1 MEMSQ
6 TEWEEILGSNQ
17 WEGLLEPLD
26 LNLRNLIIRCGDFCQ
41 GTYDSFDSDEHS
53 KYCGSSRFGKNGFF
67 RKVANKLAENDY
79 IVDSFLYATSKI
91 NLPKA
96 FLSFSFSNEA
106 WSTESNWIG
115 YIAVSTDEASER
127 LGRRE
132 IYVAWRGTIRTLEWM
147 NVLEAVQTSVK
158 PLLKPELEATR
169 VQEEHH
175 HHWYDFFTGKNDNDD
190 DEDDDADDDQP
201 KVMKGWLAVYN
212 SANPNSQFTKLSA
225 RTQILTKI
233 RALVTRYKDENV
245 SVVLTGHSLGA
256 SLAILSAF
264 DLVENGLSKIPVTA
278 IVFGS
283 PQIGNNAFNERLKT
297 FSNLR
302 ILHVKN
308 EIDLITHYP
317 SRLLGYAY
325 TGVELEIDTRK
336 SNSLK
341 DSKNPS
347 DWHNLQAILHIV
359 AGWNG
364 KDGEFDLKVKRS
376 VALVNKSCD
385 YLKDETLVP
394 GSWWVERNKRM
405 VLNEDGEWIMAV
417 PDEED
422 LPALEEY

>member
-1 MEMSQ
+1 MEMSK
-6 TEWEEILGSNQ
+6 TEWEETLGSNQ

-26 LNLRNLIIRCGDFCQ
+26 LNLSEPDNPVRRF
-41 GTYDSFDSDEHS
+41 F
-53 KYCGSSRFGKNGFF
+53 SRFGKNGFF
-67 RKVANKLAENDY
+67 KKVANKLAENDY
-79 IVDSFLYATSKI
+79 FVDSFLYATSKI

-96 FLSFSFSNEA
+96 FLCFSFSNEA

-147 NVLEAVQTSVK
+147 NFIEAVQTSVK
-158 PLLKPELEATR
+158 PLLKPETEATK
-169 VQEEHH
+169 VEEE

-190 DEDDDADDDQP
+190 DEDDDEDDDKP

-212 SANPNSQFTKLSA
+212 SANPDSQFTKLSA

-233 RALVTRYKDENV
+233 RALVTKYEDENV

-256 SLAILSAF
+256 ILAILSAF
-264 DLVENGLSKIPVTA
+264 DLVENGLTQIPVTA

-283 PQIGNNAFNERLKT
+283 PQIGNNAFKERLES

-317 SRLLGYAY
+317 SKLLGYAY
-325 TGVELEIDTRK
+325 TEVELEIDTRK
-336 SNSLK
+336 SKSLK

-364 KDGEFDLKVKRS
+364 KDGEFDLKRS

-405 VLNEDGEWIMAV
+405 VLNEDGEWIMAI

-422 LPALEEY
+422 LPVLEEY

>member
-1 MEMSQ
+1 MGRLTRTTRFKPS
-6 TEWEEILGSNQ
+6 
-17 WEGLLEPLD
+17 EPD
-26 LNLRNLIIRCGDFCQ
+26 NLV
-41 GTYDSFDSDEHS
+41 DEHS
-53 KYCGSSRFGKNGFF
+53 KYCGSSLFGKNGFF

-79 IVDSFLYATSKI
+79 IVDSFLHATSKI

-115 YIAVSTDEASER
+115 YINEASER

-158 PLLKPELEATR
+158 P
-169 VQEEHH
+169 VEEDHH

-190 DEDDDADDDQP
+190 DEADDDQP

-212 SANPNSQFTKLSA
+212 SANPNSQFTKLRA

-256 SLAILSAF
+256 SLAILSAL

-297 FSNLR
+297 FCNLR

-325 TGVELEIDTRK
+325 TRVELEIDTRK

-341 DSKNPS
+341 DSKNP
-347 DWHNLQAILHIV
+347 I
-359 AGWNG
+359 
-364 KDGEFDLKVKRS
+364 
-376 VALVNKSCD
+376 NKSCD
-385 YLKDETLVP
+385 YFKDETLVP

-405 VLNEDGEWIMAV
+405 VLNEDGE
-417 PDEED
+417 
-422 LPALEEY
+422 

>member
-1 MEMSQ
+1 MEMSK

-67 RKVANKLAENDY
+67 KKVANKLAENDY

-96 FLSFSFSNEA
+96 FLCFSFSNEA

-158 PLLKPELEATR
+158 PLLKPETEANK
-169 VQEEHH
+169 VEEE
-175 HHWYDFFTGKNDNDD
+175 HHWYDFFTSKNDNDD
-190 DEDDDADDDQP
+190 EDDNEDDDKP

-233 RALVTRYKDENV
+233 RALVTKYKDENV

-264 DLVENGLSKIPVTA
+264 DLVENGLSQIPVTA

-283 PQIGNNAFNERLKT
+283 PQIGNNAFKERLET
-297 FSNLR
+297 FFNLR

-317 SRLLGYAY
+317 SKLLGYAY

-336 SNSLK
+336 SKSLK

-376 VALVNKSCD
+376 VALVNKSCA

-405 VLNEDGEWIMAV
+405 VLNEDGEWIMAI

-422 LPALEEY
+422 LPVLEEY

>member
-1 MEMSQ
+1 MEMSKS
-6 TEWEEILGSNQ
+6 EWEEILGSNQ

-53 KYCGSSRFGKNGFF
+53 KYCGSSRFGKKGFF
-67 RKVANKLAENDY
+67 KKVANKLAENDY

-91 NLPKA
+91 DLPKA
-96 FLSFSFSNEA
+96 FLCFSFSNEA

-158 PLLKPELEATR
+158 PLLKPDLEATA
-169 VQEEHH
+169 VEEQR
-175 HHWYDFFTGKNDNDD
+175 HWYDFFTGKNDNDE
-190 DEDDDADDDQP
+190 DEDDDADDDKP

-233 RALVTRYKDENV
+233 RALVTKYKDENV

-264 DLVENGLSKIPVTA
+264 DLVENGLSQIPVTA
-278 IVFGS
+278 VVFGS
-283 PQIGNNAFNERLKT
+283 PQIGNKAFNERMQLY
-297 FSNLR
+297 SNLR
-302 ILHVKN
+302 VLHVRN

-317 SRLLGYAY
+317 SRMLGYAY
-325 TGVELEIDTRK
+325 TGVELVIDTRK

-376 VALVNKSCD
+376 VALVNKSCA
-385 YLKDETLVP
+385 YLNDEALVP

-405 VLNEDGEWIMAV
+405 VLNEDGEWIMAN

-422 LPALEEY
+422 LPVLEEY

>member
-1 MEMSQ
+1 MEMSK

-17 WEGLLEPLD
+17 WKGLLEPLD

-53 KYCGSSRFGKNGFF
+53 KYCGSCRFGKTGFF
-67 RKVANKLAENDY
+67 KKVANKLAENDY

-91 NLPKA
+91 DLPKA
-96 FLSFSFSNEA
+96 FLCFSYSDEA

-158 PLLKPELEATR
+158 PLLKPEALATTAKDER
-169 VQEEHH
+169 
-175 HHWYDFFTGKNDNDD
+175 HWYDFFTCKNNNHDD
-190 DEDDDADDDQP
+190 DGDDEDDDQP

-212 SANPNSQFTKLSA
+212 SDNPNSQFTKLSA
-225 RTQILTKI
+225 RTQLLTKI
-233 RALVTRYKDENV
+233 RALVTKYRDENV

-283 PQIGNNAFNERLKT
+283 PQIGNDAFKERLDS
-297 FSNLR
+297 FANLR

-317 SRLLGYAY
+317 SKLLGYAY
-325 TGVELEIDTRK
+325 TGVELVIDTRK
-336 SNSLK
+336 SKSLK

-385 YLKDETLVP
+385 YLKDEILVP
-394 GSWWVERNKRM
+394 GSWWVEKNKRM
-405 VLNEDGEWIMAV
+405 VLNEDGEWIMAI

-422 LPALEEY
+422 LPVLEEY